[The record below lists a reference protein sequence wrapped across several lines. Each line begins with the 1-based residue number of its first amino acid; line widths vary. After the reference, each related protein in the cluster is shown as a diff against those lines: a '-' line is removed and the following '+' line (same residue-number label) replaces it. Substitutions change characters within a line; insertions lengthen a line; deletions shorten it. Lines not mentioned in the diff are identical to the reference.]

1 MAVTRESLRKR
12 SQAEQDFYSP
22 MTGGTQIR
30 YADAPT
36 PRRDTYSS
44 RVKDRLGEIGQ
55 GTRRAAPIIEAIKV
69 AVQKTEDPFTQ
80 IQEKKSYV
88 PPEENDFLGALE
100 GAADAAQ
107 GAIDEGVSKVEEF
120 RKGSNQRAA
129 ERRAERQLE
138 LKEARDERAALR
150 GDMKKLFERDRRM
163 YGNTVPK
170 GSFGSGSKPGPAVD
184 TRTRHAVGGPEDQP
198 EISKF
203 QKPEDTVK
211 PRIFRGQGSSVNKL
225 GATAQRQGGTVKDG
239 KKVEKSD
246 SPAVKLSNYRD
257 IRQKR
262 LDAKEAARQAKRVS
276 PAVKATGIPTG
287 LNLKAGSFGISQ
299 RGRDQAAI
307 NRGIA
312 AAKKTGIPTN
322 TAVQGGAMSQAAR
335 DQAAINRGIK
345 AAEATGIPTKPVA
358 GSFGISKA
366 GAEQAAKNR
375 AQAKA
380 KAQAA
385 KKTSTVSTT
394 TKQGVQRT
402 KAQMAAAKRK
412 ASGTSVSR
420 QKAAARQSMRDAAAA
435 RHKAFK
441 TAKAKGTHTR
451 TAAGQRAA
459 KRNAAKQRAKNA
471 AKARN
476 KKKKKSKKSGGCPD
490 PMMLILMANGSQK
503 RAGDL
508 MVGDLIKTN
517 HEKDMKS
524 GEYKVEYVNVLNNRE
539 KAKFIFEESEIVCS
553 LTHKFYVDNDW
564 KEADDMVIGDE
575 VSGQKLISIEDVED
589 GDVVHITVEDAHTYI
604 CQGLLSH
611 NKRCDIK
618 TKVDISDLTD
628 MNLMRD
634 DLADVAYFVRELREV
649 EL

>member
-36 PRRDTYSS
+36 PRRDTYGS
-44 RVKDRLGEIGQ
+44 RVRDELQNIGT
-55 GTRRAAPIIEAIKV
+55 GTRRTAPIIEAIKV

-80 IQEKKSYV
+80 IKEQKSYA
-88 PPEENDFLGALE
+88 PEEENDIMGALE
-100 GAADAAQ
+100 GAAGAAQ
-107 GAIDEGVSKVEEF
+107 GVIDEGVSQVEEF

-170 GSFGSGSKPGPAVD
+170 GSMGSGSKPGPAVD
-184 TRTRHAVGGPEDQP
+184 TRTRHAEGGPGDQP

-203 QKPEDTVK
+203 QKPEDKVK
-211 PRIFRGQGSSVNKL
+211 TRPYRGQGASTNKL
-225 GATAQRQGGTVKDG
+225 GATTKRQGNTVRDG
-239 KKVEKSD
+239 EKGKSWGG
-246 SPAVKLSNYRD
+246 PAVKVTNYKD

-262 LDAKEAARQAKRVS
+262 LDAREAARQAKRVS

-287 LNLKAGSFGISQ
+287 LNLKAGSFGISKE
-299 RGRDQAAI
+299 GRLQAAI

-312 AAKKTGIPTN
+312 AAKKTGIPSN

-412 ASGTSVSR
+412 ASGTSVSK
-420 QKAAARQSMRDAAAA
+420 QKAAAKQSMRDAAAA

-441 TAKAKGTHTR
+441 SAKAAGTHAR
-451 TAAGQRAA
+451 TASAQRA
-459 KRNAAKQRAKNA
+459 RNKAAAKTRAKNA

-476 KKKKKSKKSGGCPD
+476 ARKKGAMSRRRKSRRGK
-490 PMMLILMANGSQK
+490 
-503 RAGDL
+503 
-508 MVGDLIKTN
+508 
-517 HEKDMKS
+517 
-524 GEYKVEYVNVLNNRE
+524 
-539 KAKFIFEESEIVCS
+539 
-553 LTHKFYVDNDW
+553 
-564 KEADDMVIGDE
+564 
-575 VSGQKLISIEDVED
+575 
-589 GDVVHITVEDAHTYI
+589 
-604 CQGLLSH
+604 
-611 NKRCDIK
+611 KRCDIFLK
-618 TKVDISDLTD
+618 FDIRLLTNN
-628 MNLMRD
+628 NLRHD
-634 DLADVAYFVRELREV
+634 ELAEVAYFVRALREV

>member
-44 RVKDRLGEIGQ
+44 RVKDRLSDIGT

-69 AVQKTEDPFTQ
+69 AVQKTDDPFTR
-80 IQEKKSYV
+80 IQEKKSYA
-88 PPEENDFLGALE
+88 PEEENDFLGALE
-100 GAADAAQ
+100 GAAGAAQ
-107 GAIDEGVSKVEEF
+107 DVVSEGVSKVEEF
-120 RKGSNQRAA
+120 RRSSNQRAA

-150 GDMKKLFERDRRM
+150 GDMKKLFERDKRM

-170 GSFGSGSKPGPAVD
+170 GSMGSGSKPGPAVD
-184 TRTRHAVGGPEDQP
+184 TRTRHSVGTSEDQP
-198 EISKF
+198 SISKF
-203 QKPEDTVK
+203 EKPKDTV
-211 PRIFRGQGSSVNKL
+211 RTYGGQGSSVNKL
-225 GATAQRQGGTVKDG
+225 GATTIRQGGAVKDG
-239 KKVEKSD
+239 KYVGKQERG
-246 SPAVKLSNYRD
+246 PAVNVSGS
-257 IRQKR
+257 
-262 LDAKEAARQAKRVS
+262 AEANREKQRNLRMAQAQAKRVT

-299 RGRDQAAI
+299 AGKDQAAI

-312 AAKKTGIPTN
+312 AAKKTGIPSN

-412 ASGTSVSR
+412 ASGTTSSQAR
-420 QKAAARQSMRDAAAA
+420 AANKASMKQAAKARYSSFKKAKAAGTHARTASAQRARNKAAAKA
-435 RHKAFK
+435 R
-441 TAKAKGTHTR
+441 AKA
-451 TAAGQRAA
+451 
-459 KRNAAKQRAKNA
+459 A

-476 KKKKKSKKSGGCPD
+476 KAKANRGRRGGTRK
-490 PMMLILMANGSQK
+490 G
-503 RAGDL
+503 RRRG
-508 MVGDLIKTN
+508 
-517 HEKDMKS
+517 
-524 GEYKVEYVNVLNNRE
+524 
-539 KAKFIFEESEIVCS
+539 
-553 LTHKFYVDNDW
+553 
-564 KEADDMVIGDE
+564 
-575 VSGQKLISIEDVED
+575 
-589 GDVVHITVEDAHTYI
+589 
-604 CQGLLSH
+604 
-611 NKRCDIK
+611 RCDIFLK
-618 TKVDISDLTD
+618 YDISLLTNN
-628 MNLMRD
+628 NLRHD
-634 DLADVAYFVRELREV
+634 ELAEVAYFVRALREV